1 MLCKFQHFA
10 GYFYVKNV
18 AEIILG
24 RPQFVGIPQRR
35 AHQPVFPSL
44 KHDHALA
51 LCKHNTTERY
61 HSLAAH
67 RFPDHGESIL
77 PDFVI
82 WANIVGALEIAFI
95 YLFTGNDGDTW
106 TSMVGRLAHYCAV
119 RVQKAGRNE
128 IHPGMRLSRRPGY
141 GNDG

>member
-10 GYFYVKNV
+10 GYFYVRNV

-51 LCKHNTTERY
+51 LCKHDTTERY

-82 WANIVGALEIAFI
+82 WANIVES
-95 YLFTGNDGDTW
+95 NDFSWGEKIGKYPY
-106 TSMVGRLAHYCAV
+106 SAGFVG
-119 RVQKAGRNE
+119 
-128 IHPGMRLSRRPGY
+128 P
-141 GNDG
+141 D